1 MNELRVDDRFGRA
14 LEEELVSRV
23 RKASPVRARK
33 RTRMWL
39 GAGVLAG
46 AGLLGGVGATAAGL
60 FVIPG
65 SQQVTPL
72 STPVTDTHEGTA
84 TIELG
89 DPPAGTTGIQ
99 VELNCLTPGRFEFQ
113 DGAYTVCDAAAVG
126 TAQDWSGYTLPLTP
140 GLNSVTVKADP
151 GARWRLS
158 AKYVN
163 SKTTDWA
170 VNADG
175 KSYGAGNEKGAPDLT
190 AVIATNGVP
199 GYVYTSELEDA
210 TGTAAIR
217 TFKTREEA
225 LAWQEARRGKTFS
238 VPVYDSAGKTV
249 VGEFVVS
256 NGEPEITDKTAPPE
270 KPTQ

>member
-1 MNELRVDDRFGRA
+1 MNELRVDDRFSRA

-23 RKASPVRARK
+23 QKASPARARK
-33 RTRMWL
+33 RIRIWL

-46 AGLLGGVGATAAGL
+46 AGVLGGVGATAAGL
-60 FVIPG
+60 FVTPG
-65 SQQVTPL
+65 SPQVTPL

-89 DPPAGTTGIQ
+89 DPPEGTTGIEM
-99 VELNCLTPGRFEFQ
+99 ELNCLTPGRFEFP
-113 DGAYTVCDAAAVG
+113 DGASTVCRATDVG
-126 TAQDWSGYTLPLTP
+126 TPQDWSGYTIPLTP
-140 GLNSVTVKADP
+140 GLKSVTVKADP

-170 VNADG
+170 VNTDG
-175 KSYGAGNEKGAPDLT
+175 KSYGAQNEKGAPDLT
-190 AVIATNGVP
+190 AVIATNGIP
-199 GYVYTSELEDA
+199 GYVFTSELEDA
-210 TGTAAIR
+210 TGTAAIK

-238 VPVYDSAGKTV
+238 VPVYDSTGKTV

-256 NGEPEITDKTAPPE
+256 NGEGETTDRTALPSEPA
-270 KPTQ
+270 P

>member
-1 MNELRVDDRFGRA
+1 MNELRVDDRFSKA
-14 LEEELVSRV
+14 LEAELVARV
-23 RKASPVRARK
+23 QKASPARARK

-39 GAGVLAG
+39 GTGVLAG
-46 AGLLGGVGATAAGL
+46 AGILGGVGAAAAGL

-65 SQQVTPL
+65 SQEVTPL
-72 STPVTDTHEGTA
+72 STAVDEVREGTA

-113 DGAYTVCDAAAVG
+113 DGAYTVCEASAVG
-126 TAQDWSGYTLPLTP
+126 TPQDWSGYTLPLTP
-140 GLNSVTVKADP
+140 GLNSVTIKADS
-151 GARWRLS
+151 GSRWRLS

-163 SKTTDWA
+163 SETTDWA

-175 KSYGAGNEKGAPDLT
+175 NSYGAENEKGTPDLT

-210 TGTAAIR
+210 TGTAAIK

-238 VPVYDSAGKTV
+238 VPVYDSTGKTV
-249 VGEFVVS
+249 VGEFVIS
-256 NGEPEITDKTAPPE
+256 DGQGQITDRTVPPG
-270 KPTQ
+270 KPAQ

>member
-1 MNELRVDDRFGRA
+1 MNELRVDDRFSRA

-23 RKASPVRARK
+23 QKATPARARK
-33 RTRMWL
+33 RIRIWL

-46 AGLLGGVGATAAGL
+46 AGVLGGVGATAAGL
-60 FVIPG
+60 FVTPG

-72 STPVTDTHEGTA
+72 STPVSDTHEGTA
-84 TIELG
+84 TIDLG
-89 DPPAGTTGIQ
+89 DPPEGTTGIEM
-99 VELNCLTPGRFEFQ
+99 ELNCLTPGRFEFP
-113 DGAYTVCDAAAVG
+113 DGASIVCRDTDVG
-126 TAQDWSGYTLPLTP
+126 TPQDRSGYTIPLTP
-140 GLNSVTVKADP
+140 GPNSVTIKADP
-151 GARWRLS
+151 GARWWLS

-175 KSYGAGNEKGAPDLT
+175 KSYGTQNEKGAPDLT
-190 AVIATNGVP
+190 AVIATNGIP

-210 TGTAAIR
+210 TGTAAIK

-238 VPVYDSAGKTV
+238 VPVYDSTGKTV
-249 VGEFVVS
+249 VGEYVLD
-256 NGEPEITDKTAPPE
+256 NTPG
-270 KPTQ
+270 